1 MLTYIHSGNFLAL
14 ILAGW
19 ATALVICV
27 IKGVSIWKGGI
38 SNRPIKKQ
46 GRFWASY
53 SFHELT
59 LAALLFS
66 HFYIFEFFY
75 FSGAT
80 PCLNISTFTGLQPL
94 FDSSLFLFLENSNDY
109 FQQVFSTLGVLSIFL
124 VASTCFYA
132 WGPKLENKY
141 FLSVP
146 SILLRI
152 IPLILLLLICRI
164 GIFMLFSPTA
174 INDTTK
180 IIPAIMS
187 GSFQGFIGI
196 VPEIFILITVIV

>member
-1 MLTYIHSGNFLAL
+1 MLLYIFVYFRVFLGNTINIIAVRNFYTTATLQLVDYNSNKLSTMTVITNDALFFLKNDISFTDIQEQYQCINDKLDPIYNPSYSLLTYIHSGKFLAL

-27 IKGVSIWKGGI
+27 IKRISIWKGGI

-80 PCLNISTFTGLQPL
+80 PCLNITTFTGLQPL
-94 FDSSLFLFLENSNDY
+94 FDSSLFLFL
-109 FQQVFSTLGVLSIFL
+109 
-124 VASTCFYA
+124 
-132 WGPKLENKY
+132 
-141 FLSVP
+141 
-146 SILLRI
+146 
-152 IPLILLLLICRI
+152 
-164 GIFMLFSPTA
+164 
-174 INDTTK
+174 
-180 IIPAIMS
+180 
-187 GSFQGFIGI
+187 
-196 VPEIFILITVIV
+196 